1 MNTDTTIAK
10 NIRVTHEKASYDA
23 ACKRLLSEKI
33 ILAWIMK
40 NCVEEYKNCDV
51 NEIAEN
57 YIEGQPQVGETAV
70 APDETK
76 SDFQN
81 SWNRGRGCHI
91 IRGHDYL

>member
-10 NIRVTHEKASYDA
+10 NIRVTDEKESYDA

-40 NCVEEYKNCDV
+40 NCVEEYRTCDV

-57 YIEGQPQVGETAV
+57 YIEGQPQVGEAAV
-70 APDETK
+70 
-76 SDFQN
+76 
-81 SWNRGRGCHI
+81 
-91 IRGHDYL
+91 

>member
-10 NIRVTHEKASYDA
+10 NIRVTDEKESYDA

-40 NCVEEYKNCDV
+40 NCVEEYRNCDV

-57 YIEGQPQVGETAV
+57 YIEGQPQVGEAAV
-70 APDETK
+70 
-76 SDFQN
+76 
-81 SWNRGRGCHI
+81 
-91 IRGHDYL
+91 